1 MPAAIWAG
9 FQCRLPK
16 LRKSMWRPR
25 EFGKRIGFSDA
36 GRRSSASS
44 AIACSGTARVLSRVF
59 VFLSRPLANTRRTY
73 TTPAA
78 RSISLLERKQLR
90 RSKSGRGGEDDHRPV
105 DGTEPL
111 GDRLDLLPRLERPLL
126 LVPPRRF

>member
-16 LRKSMWRPR
+16 LRKSMWPPR

-36 GRRSSASS
+36 GRRSSASI

-59 VFLSRPLANTRRTY
+59 VFLSRPFANAPHVHDTGG
-73 TTPAA
+73 AIEIA
-78 RSISLLERKQLR
+78 LLERKQLR
-90 RSKSGRGGEDDHRPV
+90 GSKPGRGGEDNHRPV
-105 DGTEPL
+105 DRTEPL
-111 GDRLDLLPRLERPLL
+111 GNRLDLLPRLERPLL
-126 LVPPRRF
+126 LAP